1 LKRSSWLVNEL
12 DQEDISTEDQ
22 IALATILTS
31 NLTHEAK
38 MELQQAVQHLRADHL
53 AVIQDLLE
61 MKTRVSKLEDLVRV
75 LTAQRNGVQKLP
87 KMAQELEVATRYGK
101 TVVVKIPKGQ
111 ALVRLRSSRSQ
122 TPTQSNSAADS
133 ALNSQSVDEDLT
145 VDKSDEFASSQGTA
159 ENAAQ
164 LTDLKAEIMEKVRA
178 KCLLVT
184 GRIC

>member
-1 LKRSSWLVNEL
+1 LKRSTWLVNEL

-22 IALATILTS
+22 VALTTILAT

-38 MELQQAVQHLRADHL
+38 MELQQAVQHVRDDHL
-53 AVIQDLLE
+53 TVIQELLE
-61 MKTRVSKLEDLVRV
+61 VKTRVSKLEDLVRV

-87 KMAQELEVATRYGK
+87 KMAQELEVTTRYGK

-133 ALNSQSVDEDLT
+133 ALNSQSVDENLT
-145 VDKSDEFASSQGTA
+145 VNKSDEFASSQGTA
-159 ENAAQ
+159 ESAAQ
-164 LTDLKAEIMEKVRA
+164 LADLKAEIMEKVRA

-184 GRIC
+184 RKIC